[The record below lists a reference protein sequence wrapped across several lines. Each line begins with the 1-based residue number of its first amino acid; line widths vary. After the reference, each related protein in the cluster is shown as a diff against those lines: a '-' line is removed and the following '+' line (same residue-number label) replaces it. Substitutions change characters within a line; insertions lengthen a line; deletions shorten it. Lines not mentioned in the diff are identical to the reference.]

1 ALAHRDR
8 EASMTRAPDT
18 VGEIMTRDVIT
29 VSPADTVERAVRLMV
44 EHEIGSVVVVD
55 GDRPVGVFTE
65 RDLTRRILE
74 DTELLQRKIE
84 DVMSA
89 PVVVTRPD
97 VQMIEAFDLMNARNI
112 RRLPIVEDERIVG
125 IVTERDL
132 LKWVGA
138 VAAE

>member
-1 ALAHRDR
+1 
-8 EASMTRAPDT
+8 MTRAPDT

>member
-1 ALAHRDR
+1 
-8 EASMTRAPDT
+8 M
-18 VGEIMTRDVIT
+18 
-29 VSPADTVERAVRLMV
+29 
-44 EHEIGSVVVVD
+44 
-55 GDRPVGVFTE
+55 GVFTE

>member
-1 ALAHRDR
+1 
-8 EASMTRAPDT
+8 MTRAPDT

-29 VSPADTVERAVRLMV
+29 VSPEDTVERAVRVMV
-44 EHEIGSVVVVD
+44 DHDIGSVVVAD
-55 GDRPVGVFTE
+55 AEQAVGVFTE

-74 DTELLQRKIE
+74 EPDLLHRKVGG
-84 DVMSA
+84 VMSS
-89 PVVVTRPD
+89 PIVSTSPD
-97 VQMIEAFDLMNARNI
+97 VQVIEAFDLMNARNI
-112 RRLPIVEDERIVG
+112 RRLPIVEDERLVG